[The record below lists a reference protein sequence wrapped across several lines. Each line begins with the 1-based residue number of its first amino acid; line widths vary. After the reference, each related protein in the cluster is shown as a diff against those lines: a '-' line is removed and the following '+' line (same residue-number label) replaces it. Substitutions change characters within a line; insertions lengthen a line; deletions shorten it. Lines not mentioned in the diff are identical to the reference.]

1 MCKKYLI
8 VICVTF
14 LLSQT
19 HASPASSIDTA
30 VDEMRSLCNDQN
42 DAFSC
47 IKYKALNFL
56 NNIYKQDSFKVC
68 ISVKN
73 NRLPLN
79 FLFYFILL
87 LLLL

>member
-1 MCKKYLI
+1 MCQKYLI

-19 HASPASSIDTA
+19 YASPAKSSTIDQA
-30 VDEMRSLCNDQN
+30 VNEMRSLCNDQN

-47 IKYKALNFL
+47 IKYKALNFM

-68 ISVKN
+68 V
-73 NRLPLN
+73 
-79 FLFYFILL
+79 
-87 LLLL
+87 